1 MTLYVFN
8 PEHDYALANNDPHFV
23 APASAIRFADEC
35 APFLRHITEDEGILF
50 LPYQEKPFLTF
61 QTMEASRELPAA
73 IDRVYPWGWDPSIA
87 LQLREAGIAEHLLPT
102 HKTLETIRTLAH
114 RQTAARAMR
123 FLHQQLGNGLP
134 LPSPAKLLA
143 STEEAERFVQQWR
156 DVIFKSPYS
165 GNGRGHLYAHGIF
178 SPTLQRQISGVIRR
192 QGAIMAEPLLD
203 VVQDFA
209 MEFRC
214 QDRKIRFCG
223 YSLFNTLHYGYA
235 GNMLWTDEAIE
246 QHLSQWIS
254 IEKLRMIR
262 DTVLRFLEDEIAP
275 SYQGYL
281 GVDMFIYQDNGFK
294 INPMVEINLRITM
307 GMASHILHKSHLHP
321 DAIGTF
327 KLEYRPKPGDLLLR
341 ADQLGRQHPFIRK
354 EGRWYSGFL
363 SLTPITEMTQY
374 AFFVLL
380 QPKVHS

>member
-35 APFLRHITEDEGILF
+35 APFLRHITEDKGILF
-50 LPYQEKPFLTF
+50 LPYQEKHYLSSE
-61 QTMEASRELPAA
+61 TMEASHELPATV
-73 IDRVYPWGWDPSIA
+73 DRVCPWGWDHAIA
-87 LQLREAGIAEHLLPT
+87 LQLREAGVPEHLLPT

-114 RQTAARAMR
+114 RQTAAQAMR
-123 FLHQQLGNGLP
+123 FLNQQLGNELP
-134 LPSPAKLLA
+134 LPPAAELLT
-143 STEEAERFVQQWR
+143 SVDEAEHIIHQWQ

-165 GNGRGHLYAHGIF
+165 GNGRGHLYAHGIC
-178 SPTLQRQISGVIRR
+178 SPTLRRQISGVIRR

-214 QDRKIRFCG
+214 HDQKADFCG
-223 YSLFNTLHYGYA
+223 YSLFNTMHYGYA
-235 GNMLWTDEAIE
+235 GNMLRTDEAIE

-254 IEKLRMIR
+254 IEKLRTIR

-294 INPMVEINLRITM
+294 INPMVEINLRMTM
-307 GMASHILHKSHLHP
+307 GMASHIIRERYLHP
-321 DAIGTF
+321 DTIGTF
-327 KLEYRPKPGDLLLR
+327 RLEYRPKPGDLLRL
-341 ADQLGRQHPFIRK
+341 AEELHRQHPFVPK
-354 EGRWYSGFL
+354 EGKWYSGFL
-363 SLTPITEMTQY
+363 SLTPITENTQY

-380 QPKVHS
+380 QAK

>member
-35 APFLRHITEDEGILF
+35 ALFLRHIIEDEGFLF
-50 LPYQEKPFLTF
+50 LPYQEKHFLSFETK
-61 QTMEASRELPAA
+61 EATRELPATV
-73 IDRVYPWGWDPSIA
+73 DRVCPWGWDPSIA
-87 LQLREAGIAEHLLPT
+87 LQLREAGIAEHLLPSPE
-102 HKTLETIRTLAH
+102 TLETIRSLAH
-114 RQTAARAMR
+114 RQTAARAMC
-123 FLHQQLGNGLP
+123 FLHQQLGNDLP
-134 LPSPAKLLA
+134 LPSPAELL
-143 STEEAERFVQQWR
+143 TTTDEAEHFVQQWR

-203 VVQDFA
+203 VIQDFA
-209 MEFRC
+209 MEFRSHN
-214 QDRKIRFCG
+214 QKVEFCG

-254 IEKLRMIR
+254 AEKLRTIR
-262 DTVLRFLEDEIAP
+262 EAILHFLEDEIAP

-294 INPMVEINLRITM
+294 INPMVEINLRMTM
-307 GMASHILHKSHLHP
+307 GMASHILRERYLHP
-321 DAIGTF
+321 DTAGSF
-327 KLEYRPKPGDLLLR
+327 KLEYRPKPGDLLHY

-354 EGRWYSGFL
+354 EGQWYSGFL